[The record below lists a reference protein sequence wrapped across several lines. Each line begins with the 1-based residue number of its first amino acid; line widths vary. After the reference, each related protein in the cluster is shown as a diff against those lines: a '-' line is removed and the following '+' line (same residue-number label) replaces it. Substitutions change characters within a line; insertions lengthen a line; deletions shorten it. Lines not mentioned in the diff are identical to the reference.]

1 VRIPLPET
9 LMGFDF
15 IEIDLLH
22 LIFDL
27 DDSNPITTLSPS
39 MD

>member
-1 VRIPLPET
+1 
-9 LMGFDF
+9 MGFDF

-22 LIFDL
+22 LIFDFDL